1 MSSVLEDGLVY
12 VCCEDRRRAELREP
26 SATLNGIDFLEVVD
40 AGALPPDR
48 QRVLRVNFVRTP
60 PGVTVAKENVRITGG
75 ERIRE
80 IPIDDAAFVD
90 DVLVVRV
97 ATPGDFSTYTL
108 RLIELGGTPL
118 SGLDPLLSA
127 VDFSFKVECPT
138 DFDCHPVCSCPPA
151 ERDDPPIDYT
161 VKDYESFRR
170 LMLDRLALVAP
181 EWTERS
187 PADLGVA
194 LVELVAYVADY
205 LSYEQDAVATEAYLG
220 TARRRVSMRRHATLL
235 DYPIHDGC
243 NARVFVHLRAKG
255 TAAVTVPAKSRLLT
269 ELPGQGAVLDTVAYE
284 KTLDERPAPEVFETM
299 DEVTIRAEHDELALY
314 AWGERECCLP
324 EGATRATLAGRWEDL
339 HKGDLLVFEEV
350 IGPRTGQEADADPTR
365 RHVVRLSVEPALLE
379 DPLFPDPDD
388 PTDTNKHQPVTQ
400 IEWAVEDALPFP
412 LCISG
417 RTDAQHG
424 RRYVDGL
431 TVARGNVVLA
441 DHGRTTGEDEPIEGP
456 PAPRPGPR
464 RDSCDRCGG
473 ALDATV
479 PARFA
484 PRLSKGPLTHAARV
498 TRTAVVDGRRQRLF
512 FDPDKPAA
520 AAMTWELSRVLP
532 VISIEDA
539 NGRRWLP
546 QRDLLSSDPFAPEFV
561 AEVDDDGDATLRFGD
576 GEHGARPAPG
586 VSLDPTYRVGNG
598 AAGNVGAGSIRH
610 VVLDD
615 PGLAAGIE
623 AVRNP
628 LSARGGTDAE
638 SLERVRVD
646 APDAFKTLDRAVTP
660 EDYATIAQR
669 HPQVQ
674 RAQAT
679 MRWTGSWRTVYLT
692 VDRLGGRSVE
702 RNFEAALRAH
712 LERFRMAGHDLEID
726 GPRFVALELV
736 LEVCVQPGYFRS
748 DVAAA
753 LLEVLGSRTLPDG
766 RRGHFHP
773 DNLTFGQ
780 SVLLS
785 PIVAAAAAVPGVR
798 DVQAVTCQRLG
809 VESRTAIDEGALAI
823 GRLEI
828 PRLDNDPNFPE
839 RGVLT
844 LDLRGGR

>member
-1 MSSVLEDGLVY
+1 VSIVLEDGLVY
-12 VCCEDRRRAELREP
+12 LCCEDRRRAELRDP

-40 AGALPPDR
+40 AGAPQADR
-48 QRVLRVNFVRTP
+48 QRMLRVNFVRTP
-60 PGVTVAKENVRITGG
+60 PGVPVAKENVRITGG

-80 IPIDDAAFVD
+80 IPVDDATFVD

-108 RLIELGGTPL
+108 RLLELDGTPL
-118 SGLDPLLSA
+118 DGLDPLLSA
-127 VDFSFKVECPT
+127 VDFSFKVECPS
-138 DFDCHPVCSCPPA
+138 DFDCRPFCSCPPA

-181 EWTERS
+181 EWTERN

-220 TARRRVSMRRHATLL
+220 TARRRVSIRRHATLL
-235 DYPIHDGC
+235 DYPMHDGC
-243 NARVFVHLRAKG
+243 NARVFVHLRAQG
-255 TAAVTVPAKSRLLT
+255 NAAVTLPVKSRLLT
-269 ELPGQGAVLDTVAYE
+269 ELPGRDAVLDTVAFE
-284 KTLDERPAPEVFETM
+284 KALDERPEVFETM
-299 DEVTIRAEHDELALY
+299 HDVTIRTEHDELALY
-314 AWGERECCLP
+314 AWGERECCVP
-324 EGATRATLAGRWEDL
+324 EGATRATLAGRWPDL
-339 HKGDLLVFEEV
+339 HKGDLVLFEEV
-350 IGPRTGQEADADPTR
+350 TGPRTGADEDADPTR

-379 DPLFPDPDD
+379 DSLYPDPDD
-388 PTDTNKHQPVTQ
+388 PGDATKHRPVTE
-400 IEWAVEDALPFP
+400 IEWGVEDALPFAF
-412 LCISG
+412 CISG
-417 RTDAQHG
+417 RTDAEHG
-424 RRYVDGL
+424 RRYVDGI

-441 DHGRTTGEDEPIEGP
+441 DHGRTIPEEEQLGAPST
-456 PAPRPGPR
+456 PRPGPR

-473 ALDATV
+473 VVMETV

-484 PRLSKGPLTHAARV
+484 PELAGGPLTHAARV
-498 TRTAVVDGRRQRLF
+498 KRTAIVDGRRQRLF
-512 FDPDKPAA
+512 FDPDRSAA

-532 VISIEDA
+532 VISLEDED
-539 NGRRWLP
+539 GRRWLP
-546 QRDLLSSDPFAPEFV
+546 QRDLLSSDAFAPEFV
-561 AEVDDDGDATLRFGD
+561 AEVDDAGRATLRFGD

-586 VSLDPTYRVGNG
+586 VALAATYRIANG
-598 AAGNVGAGSIRH
+598 ARGNVGADSIRH
-610 VVLDD
+610 IVLDD
-615 PGLAAGIE
+615 PGLADGVE

-628 LSARGGTDAE
+628 LSARGGTDPE

-646 APDAFKTLDRAVTP
+646 APAAFKTLERAVTP

-669 HPQVQ
+669 HAEVQ

-679 MRWTGSWRTVYLT
+679 LRWTGSWRTVYLT
-692 VDRLGGRSVE
+692 VDRLGGRAVDAD
-702 RNFEAALRAH
+702 FEAALRTH
-712 LERFRMAGHDLEID
+712 LEPYRMAGHDLEID
-726 GPRFVALELV
+726 GPRFVALELE
-736 LEVCVQPGYFRS
+736 LEICVQPGYFRG
-748 DVAAA
+748 DVAGA

-780 SVLLS
+780 AVLLS

-798 DVQAVTCQRLG
+798 DVQVLTFERLG
-809 VESRTAIDEGALAI
+809 VSSRTAIDEGSLAI

-828 PRLDNDPNFPE
+828 ARLDNDPNFPE
-839 RGVLT
+839 RGILT
-844 LDLRGGR
+844 LDLKGGR